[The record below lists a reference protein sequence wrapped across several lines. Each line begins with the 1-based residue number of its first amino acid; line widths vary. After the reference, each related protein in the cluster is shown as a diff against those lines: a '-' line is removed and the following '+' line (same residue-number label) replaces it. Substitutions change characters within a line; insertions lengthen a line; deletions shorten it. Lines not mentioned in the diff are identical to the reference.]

1 MKKYI
6 FYFLSILSVATF
18 TSCEEDATSSTGIN
32 FVTFE
37 ADPSKSYVIDEGSTF
52 NTEFKVFTASNVG
65 SDTTLDLTV
74 TTSLDAANYT
84 VPATVTIPANSNEGT
99 ISVTIIENNLDKING
114 ETLSIELSSPDG
126 FFGGATE
133 LSILVNVFC
142 PSQIAGSYAYSD
154 GNGKA
159 ATIIAGSGVNNFILS
174 GDNAFGTNYAI
185 RINDQCGAITVTG
198 GDIEDNFGLAVSG
211 TGTVMANGDI
221 VMTYTAEGQFTDR
234 TMTLVKQ

>member
-1 MKKYI
+1 MKKY
-6 FYFLSILSVATF
+6 FYYILTLVLITSF
-18 TSCEEDATSSTGIN
+18 SSCEEATPEPTGIEYI
-32 FVTFE
+32 TFE
-37 ADPSKSYVIDEGSTF
+37 ESSLSYVIDEGSTF
-52 NTEFKVFTASNVG
+52 NTEFTIFTASNVG

-74 TTSLDAANYT
+74 TGSLDAANYS
-84 VPATVTIPANSNEGT
+84 VPASVTIPANTNEVT
-99 ISVTIIENNLDKING
+99 FSVSITENNLDKING
-114 ETLSIELSSPDG
+114 ETMSINLSTPDG
-126 FFGGATE
+126 FYSGTTD
-133 LSILVNVFC
+133 LSIVVNVFC
-142 PSQIAGSYAYSD
+142 PSQIAGSYVYSD

-159 ATIIAGSGVNNFILS
+159 ATITAGTGVNNFIVS
-174 GDNAFGTNYAI
+174 GDNAFGTDYAI